1 MPRPTFWFRPLLLVG
16 IPVRRDTRCLSFVTP
31 TALCHEKERP
41 GIGVDRLRPISIFT
55 SSDCC
60 YVVVE
65 LYILYIDAM
74 PLQIIIPINRKGWI
88 VLSTVALGVSP
99 RLFPRADALSHT
111 ELAIVG
117 GLSGL
122 IEIGAIIG
130 DKKCHR
136 NFQ

>member
-1 MPRPTFWFRPLLLVG
+1 MPRPIFWFRPLLLVG

-31 TALCHEKERP
+31 TALCHENERP

-74 PLQIIIPINRKGWI
+74 PLQIIISINRKGWI
-88 VLSTVALGVSP
+88 VLSTVAL
-99 RLFPRADALSHT
+99 
-111 ELAIVG
+111 
-117 GLSGL
+117 
-122 IEIGAIIG
+122 
-130 DKKCHR
+130 
-136 NFQ
+136 